1 MPFKKLLKRK
11 ERDPMRESTAVATV
25 YLLEMNQKFEAFV
38 RDRIAELERRTNG
51 LAAREAAKSPDE
63 PDEFLA
69 AAEPTWAPDPEPAP
83 DWSVDP
89 PVEVE
94 PLQPDPLDDQ
104 LEIISED
111 AATVEDTLD
120 EISDTDS
127 MMIIDTPQPSVGS
140 PLAEVDLRSVPTGN
154 DLLLSYHHSA
164 GDESE
169 TTALSLA
176 PHLAFRPQSGEVDDG
191 LSEALEVDELNDDD
205 DEEPAEWERLL
216 GSSGAKGAW
225 S

>member
-1 MPFKKLLKRK
+1 MMPFRKLIKRK

-51 LAAREAAKSPDE
+51 LAAREAAKSPVE
-63 PDEFLA
+63 PDEFLGV
-69 AAEPTWAPDPEPAP
+69 AEPILALDPEPAP

-94 PLQPDPLDDQ
+94 HPQPDLLADES
-104 LEIISED
+104 EIFSED
-111 AATVEDTLD
+111 ALPVDEVQETDFETL
-120 EISDTDS
+120 INTS
-127 MMIIDTPQPSVGS
+127 PASVGS

-154 DLLLSYHHSA
+154 DLLLSPHHSA

-176 PHLAFRPQSGEVDDG
+176 PHLAFRPQSDEVDDG
-191 LSEALEVDELNDDD
+191 LGEALAVDELD
-205 DEEPAEWERLL
+205 DEEDDEPAEWERLL
-216 GSSGAKGAW
+216 GSSGVKGAW